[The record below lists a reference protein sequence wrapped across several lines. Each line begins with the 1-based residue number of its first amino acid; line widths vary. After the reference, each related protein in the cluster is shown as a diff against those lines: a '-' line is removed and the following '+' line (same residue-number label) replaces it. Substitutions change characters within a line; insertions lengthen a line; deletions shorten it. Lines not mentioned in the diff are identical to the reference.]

1 MTSHRR
7 SDEDFAMTTKLLP
20 ARHAAHRPAADVDDV
35 GAGRS
40 NPPTPPDD
48 RRRLE
53 RIWRSPADQPR
64 WARPALLGLL
74 ALTAVLYL
82 WDLSASG
89 YANSFYAAAVQ
100 AGTKSWKAFF
110 FGSLD
115 AGNSITVDKPP
126 ASLWVM
132 ELSGRIF
139 GFNSWSL
146 LAPQALE
153 GVAAVGLLYSAVRR
167 VASSTAGLAAG
178 AALALTPAAVLM
190 FRFDNPD
197 ALLVLC
203 LVTGAYAVTR
213 ALADGRTR
221 WLILAGSVIGLAFL
235 TKMLQGFLVL
245 PAFALTYLLAG
256 PVPLRRRIG
265 QVLAGAAAVV
275 AAAGWWVLIVT
286 LWPASDRPYVGG
298 STNDSIL
305 ELVFGYNGLGR
316 IFGGSG
322 NGGGGAGGVSGSSF
336 GGATGLSRLFSSEMG
351 NEISWLLPAAL
362 VGFVALL
369 WFTRRAPRTD
379 RLRAA
384 TLLWGGWLLVTGLV
398 FSYMQGTIHPYY
410 TVALAP
416 AIAALVALAA
426 HAAWERRAT
435 VTGRLTCVALVLA
448 AGLWSFVLLGRTSSW
463 QPELRWLVLVLTLVA
478 GIGLAV
484 PIRPRL
490 AVRGLLA
497 GGLAAALIG
506 TTAFGVATAASPHTG
521 SIPSVGPAAAA
532 SAGGGPGTGGGL
544 PSGRTGGAGSAAGSA
559 SRGGTG
565 TSAPGSAAKAGSA
578 TSGSAPSGS
587 APSGS
592 APSGSAPTGSAPG
605 GSAKSGSMPT
615 GSRPAGGT
623 TSGSSG
629 PDGAAKSGVP
639 SGGGGATTST
649 ALTNALKAT
658 SSKWAAAVVGD
669 QSAATLELATG
680 KAVISIGGWSGTD
693 PSPTLA
699 QFEHYVVTGQVR
711 YLITSGGMASG
722 MASGMAMGGGSAGV
736 AAQITKWVAAHY
748 KKITIGGQ
756 TVYDLSQPLT

>member
-1 MTSHRR
+1 
-7 SDEDFAMTTKLLP
+7 MTTKLLP
-20 ARHAAHRPAADVDDV
+20 PRHAAYRAADAIGTEDP
-35 GAGRS
+35 A
-40 NPPTPPDD
+40 PPDD
-48 RRRLE
+48 RRHLQ
-53 RIWRSPADQPR
+53 RIWRSPAGQPA

-115 AGNSITVDKPP
+115 SGNSITVDKPP

-132 ELSGRIF
+132 EISGRIF

-146 LAPQALE
+146 LVPQALE
-153 GVAAVGLLYSAVRR
+153 GVAAVGLLYSTVRR

-197 ALLVLC
+197 ALLTLC

-213 ALADGRTR
+213 ALAAGRTR
-221 WLILAGSVIGLAFL
+221 WLVLAGSVIGLAFL

-245 PAFALTYLLAG
+245 PAFALAYLVAG
-256 PVPLRRRIG
+256 PVSLPRRIG
-265 QVLAGAAAVV
+265 QVLAGTAAVLV
-275 AAAGWWVLIVT
+275 AAGWWVLVVT
-286 LWPASDRPYVGG
+286 LWPAADRPYIGG
-298 STNDSIL
+298 STNNSIL
-305 ELVFGYNGLGR
+305 DLVFGYNGLGR
-316 IFGGSG
+316 ILGGSG
-322 NGGGGAGGVSGSSF
+322 NGGGGGSGGASGSSF

-384 TLLWGGWLLVTGLV
+384 ALLWGGWLLVTGLV

-416 AIAALVALAA
+416 AIAALVALAG
-426 HAAWERRAT
+426 HAAWARRAT
-435 VTGRLTCVALVLA
+435 VAGRLTCVALVLA

-463 QPELRWLVLVLTLVA
+463 QPELRWIVLVLTLTA
-478 GIGLAV
+478 AIGLAV

-490 AVRGLLA
+490 AVRALLA

-506 TTAFGVATAASPHTG
+506 TAAFGVATAASPHTG

-532 SAGGGPGTGGGL
+532 TSGGGPGTGGGL
-544 PSGRTGGAGSAAGSA
+544 PSGRTGGAASAAGSA
-559 SRGGTG
+559 SRSGTG
-565 TSAPGSAAKAGSA
+565 TSAPGGTAKAGSA
-578 TSGSAPSGS
+578 KA
-587 APSGS
+587 
-592 APSGSAPTGSAPG
+592 GSAPTASVPNGSAPG
-605 GSAKSGSMPT
+605 GSAKTGSLPSGSAPA
-615 GSRPAGGT
+615 GSRTGGPTAGGT
-623 TSGSSG
+623 GGGMT
-629 PDGAAKSGVP
+629 A
-639 SGGGGATTST
+639 GGGGAATST
-649 ALTNALKAT
+649 ALTDALKAT
-658 SSKWAAAVVGD
+658 SSRWAAAVVGD
-669 QSAATLELATG
+669 QSAATLELASG

-699 QFEHYVVTGQVR
+699 QFERYVATGQVR
-711 YLITSGGMASG
+711 YLIASGGT
-722 MASGMAMGGGSAGV
+722 AMGGGSAGV
-736 AAQITKWVAAHY
+736 AAQITKWVEAHY

-756 TVYDLSQPLT
+756 TVYDLSQPL

>member
-1 MTSHRR
+1 
-7 SDEDFAMTTKLLP
+7 MTTKLLP
-20 ARHAAHRPAADVDDV
+20 ARHAAHRPADPDAAGSAGTGT
-35 GAGRS
+35 GAGHPG
-40 NPPTPPDD
+40 PPTPPDD

-53 RIWRSPADQPR
+53 RIWRGPADQPR

-146 LAPQALE
+146 LVPQALE
-153 GVAAVGLLYSAVRR
+153 GVAAVGLLYSTVRR
-167 VASSTAGLAAG
+167 VASSTAGLVAG

-203 LVTGAYAVTR
+203 MVTGAYAVTR

-221 WLILAGSVIGLAFL
+221 WLVLAGSVIGLAFL

-256 PVPLRRRIG
+256 PVPVRRRIG
-265 QVLAGAAAVV
+265 QVLAGTAAVV
-275 AAAGWWVLIVT
+275 VASGWWVLAVT
-286 LWPASDRPYVGG
+286 LWPAADRPYIGG
-298 STNDSIL
+298 STNNSVL

-316 IFGGSG
+316 IFGDSG
-322 NGGGGAGGVSGSSF
+322 NRGGEAGGASGSSF

-379 RLRAA
+379 ALRAA
-384 TLLWGGWLLVTGLV
+384 ALLWGGWLLVTGLV
-398 FSYMQGTIHPYY
+398 FSYMQGIIHPYY

-416 AIAALVALAA
+416 AIAALVALAG
-426 HAAWERRAT
+426 HAAWARRAT

-463 QPELRWLVLVLTLVA
+463 QPELRWLVLALTVVA
-478 GIGLAV
+478 GLALAV

-490 AVRGLLA
+490 AVRALLA
-497 GGLAAALIG
+497 GALATALLG
-506 TTAFGVATAASPHTG
+506 TAAFGVATAASPHTG

-544 PSGRTGGAGSAAGSA
+544 PSGRTGGFGGAASA
-559 SRGGTG
+559 SRGGTAKTG
-565 TSAPGSAAKAGSA
+565 SAPG
-578 TSGSAPSGS
+578 GSAPG
-587 APSGS
+587 
-592 APSGSAPTGSAPG
+592 GSAPTGSAPG
-605 GSAKSGSMPT
+605 GSAK
-615 GSRPAGGT
+615 
-623 TSGSSG
+623 TSGG
-629 PDGAAKSGVP
+629 MP
-639 SGGGGATTST
+639 SGAGGATTST
-649 ALTNALKAT
+649 ALTAALKAT

-680 KAVISIGGWSGTD
+680 KAVISIGGWSGSD
-693 PSPTLA
+693 NSPTLA
-699 QFEHYVVTGQVR
+699 QFERYVAAGQVR
-711 YLITSGGMASG
+711 YLIASGGMG
-722 MASGMAMGGGSAGV
+722 MGGGSTGV

-748 KKITIGGQ
+748 KKVTIGGQ
-756 TVYDLSQPLT
+756 TVYDLSQPLS

>member
-1 MTSHRR
+1 
-7 SDEDFAMTTKLLP
+7 MTTKLLP
-20 ARHAAHRPAADVDDV
+20 SRRAAQRPAGTAAGDTAEDTA
-35 GAGRS
+35 AGR
-40 NPPTPPDD
+40 PTPPDD
-48 RRRLE
+48 RRLE
-53 RIWRSPADQPR
+53 RIWRGPADQPR

-146 LAPQALE
+146 LVPQALE
-153 GVAAVGLLYSAVRR
+153 GIAAVGLLYSTVRR
-167 VASSTAGLAAG
+167 VASSAAGLAAG

-203 LVTGAYAVTR
+203 MITGAYAVTR
-213 ALADGRTR
+213 ALEDGRTR
-221 WLILAGSVIGLAFL
+221 WLVLAGSVIGLAFL

-265 QVLAGAAAVV
+265 QVLAGTAAVV
-275 AAAGWWVLIVT
+275 VAAGWWVLAVT
-286 LWPASDRPYVGG
+286 LVPAADRPYVGG

-322 NGGGGAGGVSGSSF
+322 NGGAAGGASGSSF

-384 TLLWGGWLLVTGLV
+384 ALLWGGWLLVTGLV

-416 AIAALVALAA
+416 AIAALAALAG

-490 AVRGLLA
+490 ATRGLLA
-497 GGLAAALIG
+497 AGLAAALIG
-506 TTAFGVATAASPHTG
+506 TAAFGVATAASPHTG

-532 SAGGGPGTGGGL
+532 TAASAGGGPGTGGGL
-544 PSGRTGGAGSAAGSA
+544 PSGRTGGGAGAGSAAGSA

-565 TSAPGSAAKAGSA
+565 TSASGTAK
-578 TSGSAPSGS
+578 
-587 APSGS
+587 
-592 APSGSAPTGSAPG
+592 TGSAPG
-605 GSAKSGSMPT
+605 GSAKSGSAPSGSAPGGSAPGGAARSGSAPDGSAKSGSMPT
-615 GSRPAGGT
+615 GSAPTGSAGGT
-623 TSGSSG
+623 TSG
-629 PDGAAKSGVP
+629 
-639 SGGGGATTST
+639 GGGGTTSS
-649 ALTNALKAT
+649 ALTDALKAT
-658 SSKWAAAVVGD
+658 SSRWAAAVVGD
-669 QSAATLELATG
+669 QSAATLELASG

-699 QFEHYVVTGQVR
+699 QFERYVATGQVR
-711 YLITSGGMASG
+711 YLIASG
-722 MASGMAMGGGSAGV
+722 GMAMGGGSAGV

-756 TVYDLSQPLT
+756 AVYDLSQPLS

>member
-1 MTSHRR
+1 
-7 SDEDFAMTTKLLP
+7 MTTKLLP
-20 ARHAAHRPAADVDDV
+20 ARHAAHRPADTV
-35 GAGRS
+35 GAGH
-40 NPPTPPDD
+40 PIPPDD

-64 WARPALLGLL
+64 WARPALLSLL

-126 ASLWVM
+126 AFLWVM

-146 LAPQALE
+146 LVPQALE
-153 GVAAVGLLYSAVRR
+153 GVAAVGLLYSTVRR

-203 LVTGAYAVTR
+203 MVIGAYAVTR

-275 AAAGWWVLIVT
+275 VAAGWWVLIVA
-286 LWPASDRPYVGG
+286 LWPAADRPYVGG

-322 NGGGGAGGVSGSSF
+322 NGGAAGGTSGSSF

-384 TLLWGGWLLVTGLV
+384 ALLWGGWLLVTGLV

-435 VTGRLTCVALVLA
+435 VTGRLTCSALVLA

-463 QPELRWLVLVLTLVA
+463 QPELRWIVLVLTLVA

-506 TTAFGVATAASPHTG
+506 TAAFGVATAASPHTG

-532 SAGGGPGTGGGL
+532 SAGGGPGTGGGTSV
-544 PSGRTGGAGSAAGSA
+544 PGGA
-559 SRGGTG
+559 
-565 TSAPGSAAKAGSA
+565 AK
-578 TSGSAPSGS
+578 SGSAPG
-587 APSGS
+587 
-592 APSGSAPTGSAPG
+592 GSAPTGSAPG
-605 GSAKSGSMPT
+605 GSAKIGSAKIGSAKIGSGMSGSAPT
-615 GSRPAGGT
+615 GSGTTGGT
-623 TSGSSG
+623 TSGPG
-629 PDGAAKSGVP
+629 GAGGG
-639 SGGGGATTST
+639 GGGGATTST
-649 ALTNALKAT
+649 ALTDALKAT

-699 QFEHYVVTGQVR
+699 QFEHDVATGQVR
-711 YLITSGGMASG
+711 YLIASG
-722 MASGMAMGGGSAGV
+722 GMAMGGGSAGL
-736 AAQITKWVAAHY
+736 AAQITKWVEAHY
-748 KKITIGGQ
+748 QKITIGGQ
-756 TVYDLSQPLT
+756 TVYDLSQPLS

>member
-20 ARHAAHRPAADVDDV
+20 SRHAAHRP
-35 GAGRS
+35 

-48 RRRLE
+48 RGHLE
-53 RIWRSPADQPR
+53 RIWRGPADQPR

-146 LAPQALE
+146 LVPQALE
-153 GVAAVGLLYSAVRR
+153 GVAAVGLLYSTVRR

-178 AALALTPAAVLM
+178 AALTLTPAAVLM

-197 ALLVLC
+197 ALLVL
-203 LVTGAYAVTR
+203 LMVTGAYAVTR

-221 WLILAGSVIGLAFL
+221 WLVLAGSVIGLAFL

-265 QVLAGAAAVV
+265 QVLAGAAAVLV
-275 AAAGWWVLIVT
+275 AAGWWVLAVT
-286 LWPASDRPYVGG
+286 LWPAADRPYIGG
-298 STNDSIL
+298 STNNSVL

-316 IFGGSG
+316 IFGDSG
-322 NGGGGAGGVSGSSF
+322 NRGGVAGGASGSSF

-379 RLRAA
+379 ALRAA
-384 TLLWGGWLLVTGLV
+384 ALLWGGWLLVTGLV
-398 FSYMQGTIHPYY
+398 FSYMQGIIHPYY

-416 AIAALVALAA
+416 AIAALVALAG
-426 HAAWERRAT
+426 HAAWARRAT

-463 QPELRWLVLVLTLVA
+463 QPELRWLVLALTLVA
-478 GIGLAV
+478 GLALAV
-484 PIRPRL
+484 PVRPRL
-490 AVRGLLA
+490 AVRALLA
-497 GGLAAALIG
+497 GALAAALLG
-506 TTAFGVATAASPHTG
+506 TAAFGVATAASPHTG

-532 SAGGGPGTGGGL
+532 TAASAGGGPGTGGGL
-544 PSGRTGGAGSAAGSA
+544 PSGRTGGF
-559 SRGGTG
+559 GG
-565 TSAPGSAAKAGSA
+565 A
-578 TSGSAPSGS
+578 
-587 APSGS
+587 
-592 APSGSAPTGSAPG
+592 

-615 GSRPAGGT
+615 GSRPTGSRPTGSAPTGSRTAGGK
-623 TSGSSG
+623 TSAQGG
-629 PDGAAKSGVP
+629 GAGGGMP
-639 SGGGGATTST
+639 SGGGGATTSA

-680 KAVISIGGWSGTD
+680 KAVISIGGWSGSD
-693 PSPTLA
+693 NSPTLA
-699 QFEHYVVTGQVR
+699 QFERYVATGQVR
-711 YLITSGGMASG
+711 YLIASGGMG
-722 MASGMAMGGGSAGV
+722 MGGGSTGV

-748 KKITIGGQ
+748 KKVTIGGQ
-756 TVYDLSQPLT
+756 TVYDLSQPLS